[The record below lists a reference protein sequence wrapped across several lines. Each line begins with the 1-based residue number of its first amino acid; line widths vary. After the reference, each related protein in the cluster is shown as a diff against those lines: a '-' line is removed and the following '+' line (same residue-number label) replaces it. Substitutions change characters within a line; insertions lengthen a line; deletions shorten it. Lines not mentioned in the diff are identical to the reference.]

1 MKIAPCW
8 KLALYYGDFNFFCVT
23 FQLRLLSMVNLK
35 NSIKNTNTLFFACY
49 GKRVSKFYNELS
61 NINLNDLYW
70 TKISTKPLRFFKKFR
85 KNTRFRMVIIS
96 IIRLILKLKGFI
108 ETIINIFFLYHF
120 ETINGFK
127 KKIKFLVV
135 SMKLLWFQIVILG
148 QNWLK
153 MRFRVRQCQA

>member
-1 MKIAPCW
+1 
-8 KLALYYGDFNFFCVT
+8 
-23 FQLRLLSMVNLK
+23 MVNLK

-108 ETIINIFFLYHF
+108 ETIINNFFFFIPFWNHQ
-120 ETINGFK
+120 
-127 KKIKFLVV
+127 
-135 SMKLLWFQIVILG
+135 WFQEKNQVFSGFNETFMVSDRYFGPKLAKNEVSRWNFIFSANVVIET
-148 QNWLK
+148 
-153 MRFRVRQCQA
+153 